1 MLATWKNLGDDGLTT
16 GDITDGTPAERRP
29 AVSSTRPL
37 PVSLM
42 LFQGRCEAA
51 PWRENSL
58 GCGCSMGAGVK
69 AGCVENSAGV
79 DPA

>member
-29 AVSSTRPL
+29 AVSSTRP

-42 LFQGRCEAA
+42 LFQGRCEGG
-51 PWRENSL
+51 PVEENSL
-58 GCGCSMGAGVK
+58 GCGCSMRQV
-69 AGCVENSAGV
+69 
-79 DPA
+79 

>member
-29 AVSSTRPL
+29 AVSSTRP

-42 LFQGRCEAA
+42 PKAGVKASRGGEQSRVRMQHE
-51 PWRENSL
+51 
-58 GCGCSMGAGVK
+58 AGVK
-69 AGCVENSAGV
+69 AGSWRTVSGV